1 MANALITIAKSAR
14 SGDIIEVKAL
24 LQHPME
30 TGYRRSSDGVLL
42 PRNLVR
48 TFSCRL
54 LAGRSPSVASA
65 SAEADNVAEA
75 GDLVF
80 AATLHAAVAANP
92 YLSFNLRATVSGTLL
107 LVWEGDQGF
116 MQRETVYI
124 DVT

>member
-1 MANALITIAKSAR
+1 MANALITVAKTAKR
-14 SGDIIEVKAL
+14 GDIIELKAL

-48 TFSCRL
+48 KFSCRL
-54 LAGRSPSVASA
+54 LAGRIPSADSALSQAS
-65 SAEADNVAEA
+65 EVGE
-75 GDLVF
+75 LVF

-116 MQRETVYI
+116 MQREAVYI

>member
-1 MANALITIAKSAR
+1 MANALITVAKSVR
-14 SGDIIEVKAL
+14 IGDIIEVKAL

-65 SAEADNVAEA
+65 SAEA

-107 LVWEGDQGF
+107 LVWQGDQGF
-116 MQRETVYI
+116 MQREAVYI

>member
-1 MANALITIAKSAR
+1 MANALITVAKSAKR
-14 SGDIIEVKAL
+14 GDIIEVKAL

-54 LAGRSPSVASA
+54 LAGRSPSAASA
-65 SAEADNVAEA
+65 LSQASEA

-116 MQRETVYI
+116 MQREAVYI

>member
-1 MANALITIAKSAR
+1 MANALITVAKSAK

-48 TFSCRL
+48 KFSCRL
-54 LAGRSPSVASA
+54 LAGRSPSAVSALSEAS
-65 SAEADNVAEA
+65 EA

-92 YLSFNLRATVSGTLL
+92 YLSFNLRATISGTLL

-116 MQRETVYI
+116 MQREAVYI

>member
-1 MANALITIAKSAR
+1 MANALITVAKTAKR
-14 SGDIIEVKAL
+14 GDIIELKAL

-48 TFSCRL
+48 KFSCRL
-54 LAGRSPSVASA
+54 LAGRIPSAASA
-65 SAEADNVAEA
+65 LSQASEVGE
-75 GDLVF
+75 LVF

-116 MQRETVYI
+116 MQREAVYI